1 MATTLSQ
8 SRGLNPWFIRLPILL
23 ITGTIL
29 LLMALML
36 LVIAFHV
43 NYADRITPGV
53 TVFGMDLGGM
63 TSTEAVVALSERF
76 TYDET
81 TVFTFRDGDR
91 AWQMTAAELGLSFD
105 VEATVNEAVRL
116 SSDDNAISGL
126 MSQAQAWFDGKAIA
140 PIIHYDQS
148 MAVAQINA
156 IAAEIN
162 QSTQEAQLTMTD
174 GGLNSVQG
182 QAGRTLDIDATLAQL
197 DAQILSLSGGAE
209 IPLVVQ
215 ETQPRMWNAQEAV
228 NALDAA
234 LSAPLQLTAT
244 GTNGEM
250 LGPWTINT
258 EQIAALI
265 TLEMVENPD
274 GSRTYQPSIDM
285 SGFATTLEQ
294 LAPGLRTLPEDGR
307 FNFDETTRQLV
318 VMVPSVPGRELN
330 IEATLQ
336 RMEEAVFRY
345 DMRTVPMA
353 FELTLPQ
360 YHDGVTAAELGIT
373 ELVAESTSYYTGSDA
388 NRRHNIAE
396 GASRFDGFI
405 VPPDG
410 EFSFNQVL
418 GDISLESGFLEG
430 KVIVGGATVNGIGGG
445 ICQVS
450 TTVFRAALNGGYWI
464 SERNTHA
471 YRVAYYE
478 LNGAPPGLDAAIWSP
493 ERDFKFINDTPHHLL
508 IETSIIP
515 AQNALQFRFYSTD
528 IGRIVEIQA
537 PQITNE
543 VPAPPNRFV
552 INRDLQP
559 GEIRQIDYQADGMDV
574 TIVRLVT
581 EPNGET
587 RTDRVFTHYLPWQ
600 AVYEV
605 APGDSRLNNNSGS
618 G

>member
-1 MATTLSQ
+1 MTTTLPQQRS
-8 SRGLNPWFIRLPILL
+8 LNPWLIRLPILL

-29 LLMALML
+29 LLMALLM
-36 LVIAFHV
+36 VVVAFRV
-43 NYADRITPGV
+43 SYAERITPGV
-53 TVFGMDLGGM
+53 TVFGVDLGGL
-63 TSTEAVVALSERF
+63 TADEAMATLNERF

-91 AWQMTAAELGLSFD
+91 SWQLTAAELGLSFD
-105 VEATVNEAVRL
+105 VEATVNEAMRL
-116 SSDDNAISGL
+116 SSGDNPISGL
-126 MSQAQAWFDGKAIA
+126 MGQAQAWFSGEAVA

-148 MAVAQINA
+148 MAVAHLTA

-162 QSTQEAQLTMTD
+162 QSTQEAQLTVSDD
-174 GGLNSVQG
+174 GLGSVQG
-182 QAGRTLDIDATLAQL
+182 RSGRTLDIPATLAQL
-197 DAQILSLSGGAE
+197 DAQMLSLTGGGE
-209 IPLVVQ
+209 ISLIVQ
-215 ETQPRMWNAQEAV
+215 ETLPRNSNVQDAIS
-228 NALDAA
+228 ALDAA
-234 LSAPLQLTAT
+234 LSGPIQLTAT
-244 GTNGEM
+244 SPDGQP
-250 LGPWTINT
+250 LGPWTIST
-258 EQIAALI
+258 EQIAALV
-265 TLEMVENPD
+265 TLERVEAPD
-274 GSRTYQPSIDM
+274 GTITYTPSVDM
-285 SGFATTLEQ
+285 SGFAATLEQ

-318 VMVPSVPGRELN
+318 VTVPSVPGRELD
-330 IEATLQ
+330 IDATL
-336 RMEEAVFRY
+336 RRLEDAVFRT

-373 ELVAESTSYYTGSDA
+373 QLVSESTTHYTGSDA

-396 GASRFDGFI
+396 GASRYDGI
-405 VPPDG
+405 IIPPDG
-410 EFSFNQVL
+410 EFSFNDFL
-418 GDISLESGFLEG
+418 GDVSLEAGFLEG
-430 KVIVGGATVNGIGGG
+430 KVIVGGSTVNGVGGG

-450 TTVFRAALNGGYWI
+450 TTAFRAALNGGYWI

-471 YRVAYYE
+471 YRVGYYE

-508 IETSIIP
+508 IETTVLP
-515 AQNALQFRFYSTD
+515 AQDALQFRFYSTD
-528 IGRIVEIQA
+528 IGRVVEIQA
-537 PQITNE
+537 PQIRDE
-543 VPAPPNRFV
+543 VQAPPVRYV

-559 GEIRQIDYQADGMDV
+559 GEIRQIDYAADGMDV
-574 TIVRLVT
+574 TVVRLVT

-605 APGDSRLNNNSGS
+605 APGDSRANTSGS